1 MLNENCLV
9 WNVWGLNSRAR
20 RNVVRE
26 LVDQES
32 ISLLSLQETKLE
44 ICLLDLV
51 REICG
56 ASFAYFFQP
65 ASNTCGGILLAWRSN
80 IWLVTNPLSRSHSL
94 TAQVTMLQNDET
106 WWLTC
111 VYGPQT
117 DQEKIFFL
125 DKLREVRATCSGTW
139 SVRGDFNLIYQAEDK
154 NNHRLNRR
162 MMCHFRQFLN
172 DVELQELYLKGR
184 LYTWSIERDNLMLER
199 LDRVF
204 ISEDWADSFQIMTY
218 RHWQLSALIM
228 RHFYSKLIVPFH
240 TLSASA
246 LKTSG

>member
-1 MLNENCLV
+1 
-9 WNVWGLNSRAR
+9 
-20 RNVVRE
+20 
-26 LVDQES
+26 
-32 ISLLSLQETKLE
+32 
-44 ICLLDLV
+44 
-51 REICG
+51 
-56 ASFAYFFQP
+56 
-65 ASNTCGGILLAWRSN
+65 
-80 IWLVTNPLSRSHSL
+80 
-94 TAQVTMLQNDET
+94 MLQNDET

-117 DQEKIFFL
+117 DPEKIFFQ
-125 DKLREVRATCSGTW
+125 DELREVRAACSGTW
-139 SVRGDFNLIYQAEDK
+139 SVWGDFNLIYQAEDK

-162 MMCHFRQFLN
+162 MMCRFRQFLN

-184 LYTWSIERDNLMLER
+184 LYTWSIERDYPMLER

-204 ISEDWADSFQIMTY
+204 FSEDWADSFQIMTY